1 MEHVILMGASGHA
14 KVVIDILHEMSCR
27 EGIEYNIELL
37 DDDASLQGTKI
48 MGHKVVGKISDC
60 VNYPKSRFLI
70 SIGNNKIRETLAKR
84 YQLDYM
90 TATEIPIK
98 TILDVKSAMEDIDD
112 LSQDF
117 SFCKPYQ
124 SPEHTKHLIQEFLD
138 STQLSVIQ
146 NA

>member
-1 MEHVILMGASGHA
+1 M
-14 KVVIDILHEMSCR
+14 
-27 EGIEYNIELL
+27 
-37 DDDASLQGTKI
+37 
-48 MGHKVVGKISDC
+48 
-60 VNYPKSRFLI
+60 
-70 SIGNNKIRETLAKR
+70 
-84 YQLDYM
+84 QLDY
-90 TATEIPIK
+90 TAATEIPVQ
-98 TILDVKSAMEDIDD
+98 TMLDVKSAMEDIDD